1 MTVNHL
7 RNVQRMQRQKE
18 VLQPHCVTTMA
29 TDAPLVTNYRRGFN
43 ECAVEIGKYVHRVN
57 GLDQGARARLMNHL
71 AGCAAPS
78 HVAAL
83 QSVGAIPLVDAT
95 QLSSLP
101 GSPVVVA
108 RSCFTAPSQCA
119 TLPTESA
126 RRTSPPPSCHMA
138 VTTDTRNDSLLNS
151 AIPLY
156 INTASLCARAKEV
169 TSPGFPTPNSPKVG
183 ADAPDVSPKYR
194 ITSSF
199 SPMRS
204 DHECAHGLMSL
215 DTAHS
220 PVWRPWWKTMTTRRW
235 WKTVPPGG
243 GELMNIATLW
253 YVHIPWQFHA
263 RFPWSDVTILHS
275 LLSLYNYIMLC
286 WQ

>member
-1 MTVNHL
+1 MEKADILEMTVNHL

-18 VLQPHCVTTMA
+18 VLQPQCVTAMA

-126 RRTSPPPSCHMA
+126 RRTSPEPSCHMA
-138 VTTDTRNDSLLNS
+138 VATDTRNDSLLNS

-169 TSPGFPTPNSPKVG
+169 TSPGFPTSNSPKVG

-194 ITSSF
+194 MTSSSF

-220 PVWRPWWKTMTTRRW
+220 PVWRPW
-235 WKTVPPGG
+235 
-243 GELMNIATLW
+243 
-253 YVHIPWQFHA
+253 
-263 RFPWSDVTILHS
+263 
-275 LLSLYNYIMLC
+275 
-286 WQ
+286 